1 MNFERPVTKKM
12 KAQQEAE
19 RKARLEAEY
28 AAAIERQRIEQQA
41 RVEQAKVQWETLLKT
56 LPEELNKLEKLF
68 LSEIIPSWEQKASAP
83 IDWEKL
89 DEPICSVRWELH
101 FNKYERDEY
110 TISSHYESS
119 DTRRSGTSYER
130 IVKERMPGSYWTSPL
145 DPSGKEWFVSR
156 ASSPDGPIPPVQYPY
171 CTIAGEIN
179 LWKEFP
185 HDKARVD
192 AIVKKIEEDREYYR
206 NRIKEAK
213 TALAG
218 TAQERIKYLLSQREG
233 DKVRNELQNVWRILN
248 PNKSKD
254 LFWEDVI
261 RSL

>member
-1 MNFERPVTKKM
+1 MAFEKPVTKAM
-12 KAQQEAE
+12 KARLEAE

-28 AAAIERQRIEQQA
+28 ALAIQKQQEEQRVRLEKA
-41 RVEQAKVQWETLLKT
+41 RVEWESLLKT
-56 LPEELNKLEKLF
+56 LPQELSRLEEIVTNEL
-68 LSEIIPSWEQKASAP
+68 IPEWEQKASAS
-83 IDWEKL
+83 IDWEEL
-89 DEPICSVRWELH
+89 QEPICSTKWVLQ
-101 FNKYERDEY
+101 FNEYERDEY

-218 TAQERIKYLLSQREG
+218 TVQEKVRYLLNQREA
-233 DKVRNELQNVWRILN
+233 DKLRNSMQKAWSIIN
-248 PNKSKD
+248 PDKSKN
-254 LFWEDVI
+254 LFWEDLLKSV
-261 RSL
+261 